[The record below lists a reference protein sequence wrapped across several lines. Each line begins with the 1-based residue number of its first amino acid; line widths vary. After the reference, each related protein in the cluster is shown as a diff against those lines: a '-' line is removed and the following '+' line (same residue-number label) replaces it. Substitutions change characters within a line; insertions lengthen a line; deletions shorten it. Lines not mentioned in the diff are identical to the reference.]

1 MAVPDPLERWY
12 GSKVLVTGA
21 SGFIGLALT
30 RALVARGR
38 HVVALTHDPA
48 PAVLDDLGVEVVPGD
63 LRDPYSVQR
72 AMTGCSSVFHVAALY
87 RFWARDRNAFYAVNV
102 EGTRNVLQAARECGV
117 ERLVYTST
125 VGTLGLDG
133 ACAEHPA
140 TEANYPQV
148 GHLFGAYKRSK
159 YVAEHE
165 VLRAAAEGLP
175 VTLVLPTFP
184 LGPGDRTP
192 TPSGRLVLDFLNG
205 RMPGYVD
212 TVLNVAHVDDVAYG
226 HILAHDCGAPGRSYI
241 LGGENLT
248 LHAVLAELAH
258 LTGLPEPRLRVPRAV
273 SLTAAW
279 LSDTVEGRLLHRQP
293 HVPLEAARMSTTLMA
308 FDDARARTELGY
320 RPRPASAAITDS
332 VRWFLENGYVT
343 NRRRLHTARYGCAG
357 SNAGINHDALAS

>member
-1 MAVPDPLERWY
+1 MAIPDPRWY

-30 RALVARGR
+30 RALLASGR
-38 HVVALTHDPA
+38 HVVALAHEPA
-48 PAVLDDLGVEVVPGD
+48 PGALVELGVEVAPGD
-63 LRDPYSVQR
+63 LRDAASVQR

-87 RFWARDRNAFYAVNV
+87 RFWARDPDAFYAVNV
-102 EGTRNVLQAARECGV
+102 EGTRNVLRAARECGV

-125 VGTLGLDG
+125 VGTLGLEG
-133 ACAEHPA
+133 ACAERPA
-140 TEANYPQV
+140 TESSYPQV
-148 GHLFGAYKRSK
+148 NHLFGAYKRSK

-184 LGPGDRTP
+184 LGPGDRAP

-205 RMPGYVD
+205 HMPGYVD
-212 TVLNVAHVDDVAYG
+212 TVLNVAHVEDVAYG
-226 HILAHDCGAPGRSYI
+226 HVLAHDVGAPGRSYI

-248 LHAVLAELAH
+248 LREILLELAH
-258 LTGLPEPRLRVPRAV
+258 RTGLPEPWLRVPRAV

-293 HVPLEAARMSTTLMA
+293 HVPLEAARMATTRMA
-308 FDDARARTELGY
+308 FDDSRARTELGY
-320 RPRPASAAITDS
+320 SPRPAAEAIAASA
-332 VRWFLENGYVT
+332 RWFLDNGFVT
-343 NRRRLHTARYGCAG
+343 NRRLVPPDGPRHRP
-357 SNAGINHDALAS
+357 GIRHRAVAS